1 MRVFGDSLSF
11 CRRRSSR
18 FAAPDYVYAYWRCN
32 GIDDVSRV
40 RDLSVGGLFLQTEK
54 PPKQEE
60 GATIKIDFLV
70 PEGQIRAEAE
80 VRRAEPSSGLGLK
93 FTAITHEDRQRL
105 AALLTRLRS
114 YRSELRKNMAV
125 RHPLPSRGF

>member
-1 MRVFGDSLSF
+1 MLVFHESRSF

-18 FAAPDYVYAYWRCN
+18 FEAPDYVYAYWRCD

-54 PPKQEE
+54 PQKHQE
-60 GATIKIDFLV
+60 GVTIKIDFLV

-80 VRRAEPSSGLGLK
+80 VRRSEPHNGIGLK
-93 FTAITHEDRQRL
+93 FTAITHEDRHRL
-105 AALLTRLRS
+105 AALLARLRS
-114 YRSELRKNMAV
+114 YRTELRKNMLQ
-125 RHPLPSRGF
+125 RHALPSRGF

>member
-1 MRVFGDSLSF
+1 MRVFHESRSF

-18 FAAPDYVYAYWRCN
+18 FEAPDYVYAYWQCN
-32 GIDDVSRV
+32 GTDEVSRV

-54 PPKQEE
+54 PPKQQE
-60 GATIKIDFLV
+60 GTTIKIDFLV

-80 VRRAEPSSGLGLK
+80 VRHSEPYNGLGLK

-114 YRSELRKNMAV
+114 YRTELRKNMTV
-125 RHPLPSRGF
+125 RHALPSRGF